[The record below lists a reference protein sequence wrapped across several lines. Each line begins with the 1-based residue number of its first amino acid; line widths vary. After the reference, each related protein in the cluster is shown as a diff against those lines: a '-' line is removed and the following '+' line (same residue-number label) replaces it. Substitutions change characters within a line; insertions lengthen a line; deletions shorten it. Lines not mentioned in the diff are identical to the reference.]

1 MGFEIYP
8 QTWALRNFLK
18 GDGDEIPKDEFEGIW
33 GQVHELEAQGYLPK
47 GFDYKFRGD
56 GADEMMS
63 REQFRQALARKRI
76 KESRLASLGKLKGP
90 SYAPEMERRIKV
102 LEDESR
108 DGPLSQDKYFQGDR
122 AALVQGSHS
131 ALAKVEGDRDSYG
144 IKQGGFSNVGSI
156 SDVYDRLGTQLAQLG
171 QRSADLKAQKRDT
184 AAQARQALLD
194 ATTEYENALVQAREA
209 IELQDEATTTAAME
223 RMIQAKSAAEAATK
237 RFWGSVISGVAA
249 GAGAALGPAGAIGGR
264 VAGTVAENAIANPGA
279 ADAYGGRA
287 GELGGAPYVE
297 GPNLDVSMGG
307 YDPRINR
314 PWSSMR
320 GR

>member
-90 SYAPEMERRIKV
+90 SYAPEMERRIKA

-108 DGPLSQDKYFQGDR
+108 DGPLSTDPLFQGDLSR
-122 AALVQGSHS
+122 TVQGGQQ
-131 ALAKVEGDRDSYG
+131 ALSSIENEQRARGTS
-144 IKQGGFSNVGSI
+144 GGFSNQGSI
-156 SDVYDRLGTQLAQLG
+156 TDVYDRLGTQLTALAQ
-171 QRSADLKAQKRDT
+171 QSRAVKEQKRDT

-194 ATTEYENALVQAREA
+194 AQAEYENALINARDA
-209 IELQDEATTTAAME
+209 IEMQDEAATAAAMD

-237 RFWGSVISGVAA
+237 RFWGSVISGVVTA
-249 GAGAALGPAGAIGGR
+249 GGAALGPAGAIGGR
-264 VAGTVAENAIANPGA
+264 VAGTVAESAIANPGA
-279 ADAYGGRA
+279 ADYYGGRA